1 MWVILDDVTLGG
13 SCQDQVIRHLSSS
26 GPSFHQHPLPSLTWT
41 RRSLAGQR
49 AMIYNLQRVL
59 LSVSR
64 VLGMVCE
71 LLFSASERLL
81 SRAGND
87 EERARLLSVST
98 KESGAWLRA
107 LPVSALG
114 LRVDDDTVRVA
125 VGMRLGTA
133 ICGPHSC
140 QRCGSAVLS
149 I

>member
-1 MWVILDDVTLGG
+1 MWVTLDDVTSGG
-13 SCQDQVIRHLSSS
+13 SCQDQVIRHLSSL

-71 LLFSASERLL
+71 LLLPVRGCCREQGMMRSVPVFSQCPPK
-81 SRAGND
+81 SR
-87 EERARLLSVST
+87 VP
-98 KESGAWLRA
+98 

-125 VGMRLGTA
+125 VGLRLGTA